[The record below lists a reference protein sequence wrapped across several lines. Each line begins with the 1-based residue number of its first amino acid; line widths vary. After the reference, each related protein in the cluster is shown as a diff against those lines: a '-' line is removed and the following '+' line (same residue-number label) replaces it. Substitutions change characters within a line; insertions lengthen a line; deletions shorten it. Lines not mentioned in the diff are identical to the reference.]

1 MSAKGLEAIVRAMR
15 DDERERML
23 ELLLEAMAGELPPE
37 GDEARDACPR
47 CGCTHVVRRGRDADG
62 GQGWLCRGCG
72 RTFRASTGRTLATTR
87 LPTATWH
94 LYARL
99 MAGGATPGSC
109 AAACGVSLRTSFS
122 MRHRLLEAVGS
133 SLPAFEAG
141 PGCAARADETLVP
154 DSLSGNHTLAASGFS
169 MPRPARR
176 RGGDGAMSGVSG
188 DKVSV
193 LVCANV
199 RGGVF
204 LREACR
210 GKLGVG
216 SAREALAGCALA
228 GAVVST
234 DRQKGY
240 VRALAE
246 MGMSTFPILA
256 LFRLRPRARGDG
268 RGGAPEVRVLGTE
281 GAAQSRERDPLGTQ
295 GVPCQVPRRVHQE
308 APRPPRVARVVARG
322 PSLRRPDRAAR
333 RPAPMLPVSTDVET
347 ESRRAV
353 PVPPRARR
361 IRIGLTQPMVKILK
375 ILLCWLWVPRRTEFP
390 LSWSSFGNT
399 LGISTHVGSA
409 LRGRARRQPSPSSR
423 REGSSSRGTGRDT
436 PPTAPCRIRNA
447 SSGTAPAGSMARRP
461 RVVGPPCPG
470 ASLSASGR
478 EPPPSAR
485 AP

>member
-15 DDERERML
+15 DDERERMPG
-23 ELLLEAMAGELPPE
+23 LLLEAMAGELPPE

-62 GQGWLCRGCG
+62 GQRWLCRGCG
-72 RTFRASTGRTLATTR
+72 RTFRASTGRTLATTK

-109 AAACGVSLRTSFS
+109 AAVCGVSLRTSFS

-204 LREACR
+204 LREAR
-210 GKLGVG
+210 GGKLGVG

-234 DRQKGY
+234 DRQRG
-240 VRALAE
+240 
-246 MGMSTFPILA
+246 
-256 LFRLRPRARGDG
+256 LRPRARGDG

-308 APRPPRVARVVARG
+308 APWLPRVVHVVARG

-333 RPAPMLPVSTDVET
+333 RPAPMLSVSTDVET

-361 IRIGLTQPMVKILK
+361 IRIGLTQP
-375 ILLCWLWVPRRTEFP
+375 
-390 LSWSSFGNT
+390 
-399 LGISTHVGSA
+399 
-409 LRGRARRQPSPSSR
+409 
-423 REGSSSRGTGRDT
+423 
-436 PPTAPCRIRNA
+436 
-447 SSGTAPAGSMARRP
+447 
-461 RVVGPPCPG
+461 RVVNDRPYQMSDHPISRMRP
-470 ASLSASGR
+470 AWR
-478 EPPPSAR
+478 
-485 AP
+485 

>member
-37 GDEARDACPR
+37 GDDARDACPR

-62 GQGWLCRGCG
+62 GQRWLCRGCG
-72 RTFRASTGRTLATTR
+72 RTFRASTGRTLATTG

-122 MRHRLLEAVGS
+122 MRHRLLEVMGS

-176 RGGDGAMSGVSG
+176 RGGDGATGGAGG
-188 DKVSV
+188 DKAGV

-204 LREACR
+204 LREAR
-210 GKLGVG
+210 GGKLGVG

-234 DRQKGY
+234 DRQKG
-240 VRALAE
+240 
-246 MGMSTFPILA
+246 
-256 LFRLRPRARGDG
+256 LRPRARGDG
-268 RGGAPEVRVLGTE
+268 RGGAPEVRVLGTK
-281 GAAQSRERDPLGTQ
+281 GAARPRERDPLDTR
-295 GVPCQVPRRVHQE
+295 GVPCQVPWRVHQE
-308 APRPPRVARVVARG
+308 APRLPRVVYVVARG
-322 PSLRRPDRAAR
+322 PSLRRPYRAAR
-333 RPAPMLPVSTDVET
+333 RPAPMLSISTDVET

-361 IRIGLTQPMVKILK
+361 IRIGLTQPWFNK
-375 ILLCWLWVPRRTEFP
+375 PDFP
-390 LSWSSFGNT
+390 ALS
-399 LGISTHVGSA
+399 
-409 LRGRARRQPSPSSR
+409 
-423 REGSSSRGTGRDT
+423 
-436 PPTAPCRIRNA
+436 
-447 SSGTAPAGSMARRP
+447 
-461 RVVGPPCPG
+461 
-470 ASLSASGR
+470 
-478 EPPPSAR
+478 
-485 AP
+485 

>member
-37 GDEARDACPR
+37 GDDARDACPR

-62 GQGWLCRGCG
+62 GQRWLCRGCG

-122 MRHRLLEAVGS
+122 MRHRLLEVMGS

-176 RGGDGAMSGVSG
+176 RGGDGAMSG

-204 LREACR
+204 LREARGGSSASAAPGRRSRGARSPGPSCR
-210 GKLGVG
+210 PTG
-216 SAREALAGCALA
+216 R
-228 GAVVST
+228 GAC
-234 DRQKGY
+234 

-246 MGMSTFPILA
+246 MG
-256 LFRLRPRARGDG
+256 
-268 RGGAPEVRVLGTE
+268 V
-281 GAAQSRERDPLGTQ
+281 AA
-295 GVPCQVPRRVHQE
+295 HQ
-308 APRPPRVARVVARG
+308 R
-322 PSLRRPDRAAR
+322 
-333 RPAPMLPVSTDVET
+333 
-347 ESRRAV
+347 
-353 PVPPRARR
+353 
-361 IRIGLTQPMVKILK
+361 
-375 ILLCWLWVPRRTEFP
+375 F
-390 LSWSSFGNT
+390 
-399 LGISTHVGSA
+399 
-409 LRGRARRQPSPSSR
+409 
-423 REGSSSRGTGRDT
+423 
-436 PPTAPCRIRNA
+436 A
-447 SSGTAPAGSMARRP
+447 SSGPRAPLNLVNAIHSAPEAFLARFRGVSTRRLHGYLVWLAWLHEARRSDDP
-461 RVVGPPCPG
+461 IGLLGDQLPCSPYRLTWRQRVAAPYPFHPELAV
-470 ASLSASGR
+470 SG
-478 EPPPSAR
+478 
-485 AP
+485 

>member
-15 DDERERML
+15 DDERERMP

-62 GQGWLCRGCG
+62 GQRWLCRGCG

-99 MAGGATPGSC
+99 MAGGATPGGC

-122 MRHRLLEAVGS
+122 MRHRLLEVMGS

-176 RGGDGAMSGVSG
+176 RGGDGATGGAGG
-188 DKVSV
+188 DKAGV

-204 LREACR
+204 LREAR
-210 GKLGVG
+210 GGKLGVG

-234 DRQKGY
+234 DRQRGY

-246 MGMSTFPILA
+246 MG
-256 LFRLRPRARGDG
+256 
-268 RGGAPEVRVLGTE
+268 V
-281 GAAQSRERDPLGTQ
+281 AA
-295 GVPCQVPRRVHQE
+295 HQ
-308 APRPPRVARVVARG
+308 R
-322 PSLRRPDRAAR
+322 
-333 RPAPMLPVSTDVET
+333 
-347 ESRRAV
+347 
-353 PVPPRARR
+353 
-361 IRIGLTQPMVKILK
+361 
-375 ILLCWLWVPRRTEFP
+375 F
-390 LSWSSFGNT
+390 
-399 LGISTHVGSA
+399 
-409 LRGRARRQPSPSSR
+409 
-423 REGSSSRGTGRDT
+423 
-436 PPTAPCRIRNA
+436 A
-447 SSGTAPAGSMARRP
+447 SSGPRAPLNLVNAIHSAPEAFLARFRGVSTRRLHGYLVWLAWLHEARRSDDP
-461 RVVGPPCPG
+461 IGLLGDQLPCSPYRLTWRQRVAAPYPFHPELAV
-470 ASLSASGR
+470 SG
-478 EPPPSAR
+478 
-485 AP
+485 

>member
-1 MSAKGLEAIVRAMR
+1 MSAKGLKAIVRAMR

-37 GDEARDACPR
+37 GDDARDACPR

-62 GQGWLCRGCG
+62 GQRWLCRGCG
-72 RTFRASTGRTLATTR
+72 RTFRASTGRTLATTK

-122 MRHRLLEAVGS
+122 MRHRLLEVMGS

-176 RGGDGAMSGVSG
+176 RGGDGATGGAGG
-188 DKVSV
+188 DKAGV

-204 LREACR
+204 LREACG

-234 DRQKGY
+234 DRQRG
-240 VRALAE
+240 
-246 MGMSTFPILA
+246 
-256 LFRLRPRARGDG
+256 LRPRARGDG

-281 GAAQSRERDPLGTQ
+281 GAAQSRERDPLGTR
-295 GVPCQVPRRVHQE
+295 GVPRQVPRRVHQE
-308 APRPPRVARVVARG
+308 APRPPRVVHVVARG

-361 IRIGLTQPMVKILK
+361 IRIGLTQPSREFLGPWRHRGVSAPVRRDRP
-375 ILLCWLWVPRRTEFP
+375 WRGVTPRDVTPANR
-390 LSWSSFGNT
+390 
-399 LGISTHVGSA
+399 A
-409 LRGRARRQPSPSSR
+409 LP
-423 REGSSSRGTGRDT
+423 
-436 PPTAPCRIRNA
+436 
-447 SSGTAPAGSMARRP
+447 
-461 RVVGPPCPG
+461 
-470 ASLSASGR
+470 
-478 EPPPSAR
+478 
-485 AP
+485 

>member
-62 GQGWLCRGCG
+62 GQRWLCRGCG
-72 RTFRASTGRTLATTR
+72 RTFRASTGRTLATTK

-99 MAGGATPGSC
+99 MVSGATLRSC

-122 MRHRLLEAVGS
+122 MRHRLLEVMGS

-204 LREACR
+204 LREAR
-210 GKLGVG
+210 GGKLGVG

-234 DRQKGY
+234 DRQRGY

-246 MGMSTFPILA
+246 MG
-256 LFRLRPRARGDG
+256 
-268 RGGAPEVRVLGTE
+268 V
-281 GAAQSRERDPLGTQ
+281 AA
-295 GVPCQVPRRVHQE
+295 HQ
-308 APRPPRVARVVARG
+308 R
-322 PSLRRPDRAAR
+322 
-333 RPAPMLPVSTDVET
+333 
-347 ESRRAV
+347 
-353 PVPPRARR
+353 
-361 IRIGLTQPMVKILK
+361 
-375 ILLCWLWVPRRTEFP
+375 F
-390 LSWSSFGNT
+390 
-399 LGISTHVGSA
+399 
-409 LRGRARRQPSPSSR
+409 
-423 REGSSSRGTGRDT
+423 
-436 PPTAPCRIRNA
+436 A
-447 SSGTAPAGSMARRP
+447 SSGPRAPLNLVNAIHSAPEAFLARFRGVSTRRLHGYLVWFTWLHEARRSDDP
-461 RVVGPPCPG
+461 IGLLGDQLPCSPYRLTWRQRVAAPYPFHPELAV
-470 ASLSASGR
+470 SG
-478 EPPPSAR
+478 
-485 AP
+485 

>member
-15 DDERERML
+15 DDERERMP

-62 GQGWLCRGCG
+62 GQRWLCRGCG

-133 SLPAFEAG
+133 SLPALEAG

-176 RGGDGAMSGVSG
+176 RGGDGATGGAGG
-188 DKVSV
+188 DKAGV

-204 LREACR
+204 LREAR
-210 GKLGVG
+210 GGKLGVG

-234 DRQKGY
+234 DRQRG
-240 VRALAE
+240 
-246 MGMSTFPILA
+246 
-256 LFRLRPRARGDG
+256 LRPRARGDG

-281 GAAQSRERDPLGTQ
+281 GAARPRERDPLGTR

-308 APRPPRVARVVARG
+308 APWLPRVARVVARG

-333 RPAPMLPVSTDVET
+333 RPAPMLSVSTDVET

-361 IRIGLTQPMVKILK
+361 IRIGLTQPSLES
-375 ILLCWLWVPRRTEFP
+375 RAD
-390 LSWSSFGNT
+390 
-399 LGISTHVGSA
+399 STH
-409 LRGRARRQPSPSSR
+409 ARTPVVERCAFESTR
-423 REGSSSRGTGRDT
+423 RF
-436 PPTAPCRIRNA
+436 
-447 SSGTAPAGSMARRP
+447 
-461 RVVGPPCPG
+461 
-470 ASLSASGR
+470 L
-478 EPPPSAR
+478 
-485 AP
+485 